1 MSLRDPPPYILFP
14 FSDQLSVLKFLFPEL
29 RELSSRAAFKGY
41 NVLKKIEGMEG
52 FSAKD
57 KSVPDIDKT
66 IAKDVTVIVHK
77 G

>member
-1 MSLRDPPPYILFP
+1 MIPPTYPPPF
-14 FSDQLSVLKFLFPEL
+14 FRSVISSEIPFPEL

-66 IAKDVTVIVHK
+66 IAKDVTVYVHNLTF
-77 G
+77 